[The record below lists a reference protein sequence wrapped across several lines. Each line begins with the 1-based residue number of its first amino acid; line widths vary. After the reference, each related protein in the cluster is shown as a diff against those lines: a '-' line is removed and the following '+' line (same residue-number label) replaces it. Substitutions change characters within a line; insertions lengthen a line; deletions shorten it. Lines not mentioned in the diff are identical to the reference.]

1 MPKLRLRHVKPR
13 DYDEWETEFD
23 IEINTAQ
30 KQAILRRLLQRRWV
44 ADRRA
49 GDDFDVE
56 GDDTSLVALVRQ
68 WINDFRRQAGDR
80 NA

>member
-1 MPKLRLRHVKPR
+1 MPKLKLQHVKQR

-23 IEINTAQ
+23 VEINTAQ
-30 KQAILRRLLQRRWV
+30 KQAILRRLLQRRWL

-49 GDDFDVE
+49 GDDFDAE
-56 GDDTSLVALVRQ
+56 GDDASLVSLVQQ
-68 WINDFRRQAGDR
+68 WCDEFRRRVGGR

>member
-30 KQAILRRLLQRRWV
+30 RQAILRRLLQRRWLV
-44 ADRRA
+44 DRRA
-49 GDDFDVE
+49 GDDFDAE
-56 GDDTSLVALVRQ
+56 GDDASLVSLVRQ
-68 WINDFRRQAGDR
+68 WIGDFRRQVGDR

>member
-23 IEINTAQ
+23 VEINTAQ
-30 KQAILRRLLQRRWV
+30 KRAILRRLLQRRWL

-49 GDDFDVE
+49 GDDFDAE
-56 GDDTSLVALVRQ
+56 GDDVSLVSLVRQ
-68 WINDFRRQAGDR
+68 WIGDFRRQAGGQR
-80 NA
+80 A

>member
-1 MPKLRLRHVKPR
+1 MPKLRLVHTKPR

-23 IEINTAQ
+23 VEVNTPQ
-30 KQAILRRLLQRRWV
+30 KQAILRRLLQRRWL

-49 GDDFDVE
+49 DDDFDAE
-56 GDDTSLVALVRQ
+56 GDDASLVSLVRQ
-68 WINDFRRQAGDR
+68 WIDDFRRQAGDR

>member
-30 KQAILRRLLQRRWV
+30 RQAILRRLLQRRWL

-56 GDDTSLVALVRQ
+56 GDDASLVLLVRQ
-68 WINDFRRQAGDR
+68 WIDDFRRQVGDR

>member
-1 MPKLRLRHVKPR
+1 MPKLRLRHTKLR

-30 KQAILRRLLQRRWV
+30 KQAILRRLLQRRWI
-44 ADRRA
+44 ADMRV
-49 GDDFDVE
+49 GDDFDAE
-56 GDDTSLVALVRQ
+56 GDDASLVSLVRQ
-68 WINDFRRQAGDR
+68 WIGDFRRQVGDR

>member
-1 MPKLRLRHVKPR
+1 MPKLRLRHTKPR

-23 IEINTAQ
+23 VEINTAQ
-30 KQAILRRLLQRRWV
+30 KQAILRRLLQRRWLV
-44 ADRRA
+44 DRRV

-56 GDDTSLVALVRQ
+56 GDDASLVSLVRQ
-68 WINDFRRQAGDR
+68 WIDDFRRQVGDR